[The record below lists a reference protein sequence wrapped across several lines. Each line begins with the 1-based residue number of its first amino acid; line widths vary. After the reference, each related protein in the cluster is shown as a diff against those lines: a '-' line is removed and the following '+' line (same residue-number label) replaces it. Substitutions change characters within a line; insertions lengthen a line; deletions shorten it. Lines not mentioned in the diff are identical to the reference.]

1 MGTNLIWWSAIA
13 LEIAILFRGA
23 KTALLRKY
31 PLFYAYIACVLVL
44 EFARVSCSAL
54 APNFYPAFYWYT
66 EPLTIVSSYAVLF
79 EIFRRPLVYNPA
91 VARLAQ
97 PLLVV
102 VFILTATYAASD
114 LLNGGLP
121 SLPRVTAELG
131 RDLRYVEGTLLLVM
145 LWLFGRYRVSLG
157 RNFLGL
163 IVGYSILIGLD
174 VINLAFFFLPGNE
187 FSIGL
192 RKLVPVIYI
201 VTLVVWCA
209 ALWSSRPDPIIRPE
223 GSIERDYEFVAT
235 KTRAAFAHLS
245 ALVTRAL
252 RP

>member
-1 MGTNLIWWSAIA
+1 MSTNFMWWCAIV
-13 LEIAILFRGA
+13 LEIAILFRGVR
-23 KTALLRKY
+23 TALLRKY

-44 EFARVSCSAL
+44 ELARAACLAS
-54 APNFYPAFYWYT
+54 APNFYATFYWYT
-66 EPLTIVSSYAVLF
+66 EPLTIVFGFAVIF
-79 EIFRRPLVYNPA
+79 EIFRRPLIYNPA

-102 VFILTATYAASD
+102 VFLLTVTYAASD
-114 LLNGGLP
+114 LLNSGLLT
-121 SLPRVTAELG
+121 LPRLTAELG

-163 IVGYSILIGLD
+163 VVGYSLLIGLG
-174 VINLAFFFLPGNE
+174 VINLAVFFLPGNE

-192 RKLVPVIYI
+192 RKLLQITYVA
-201 VTLVVWCA
+201 TLLVWCC
-209 ALWSSRPDPIIRPE
+209 ALWSARPDPVTQAE
-223 GSIERDYEFVAT
+223 SSIERDYELVAA
-235 KTRAAFAHLS
+235 KTRTAFAQLS
-245 ALVTRAL
+245 TFVTRTL

>member
-1 MGTNLIWWSAIA
+1 MGTNLIWLSAIA
-13 LEIAILFRGA
+13 LELVILYRGA

-44 EFARVSCSAL
+44 ELLRVSCFQL

-66 EPLTIVSSYAVLF
+66 EPLTIVSSYAVIF
-79 EIFRRPLVYNPA
+79 EIFKRPVIYNPA

-121 SLPRVTAELG
+121 SLPRVTAELS
-131 RDLRYVEGTLLLVM
+131 RDLRCVEATLLVVM

-163 IVGYSILIGLD
+163 IVGYSLLIGLD
-174 VINLAFFFLPGNE
+174 VINLAFFFLPGSE

-192 RKLVPVIYI
+192 RKLFPITYI
-201 VTLVVWCA
+201 ATLLAWCA
-209 ALWSSRPDPIIRPE
+209 ALWSARPDPATQPDD
-223 GSIERDYEFVAT
+223 GIERDYDFVVAKT
-235 KTRAAFAHLS
+235 KAASAHLS
-245 ALVTRAL
+245 ALVTRTL